1 MNLRAKIGLFVAGV
15 LGCTLILQRCNKPVV
30 ITNPGTTIITTHG
43 DELIVTPHVK
53 PGQPAQPPVHIYQPD
68 PGSTTIN
75 IDTHGNVTY
84 QVRQFGVGF
93 QPGIGVSCSDRL
105 RVDLDAR
112 VVYFKRFGLNA
123 GLAFAAGSGVSLAN
137 IVKPY
142 GALTYTPFDKFAN
155 TSVFV
160 GMQLDKTPIGGIRVR
175 F

>member
-1 MNLRAKIGLFVAGV
+1 
-15 LGCTLILQRCNKPVV
+15 VV
-30 ITNPGTTIITTHG
+30 ITNPGTTTITTHG

-93 QPGIGVSCSDRL
+93 QPGIGVSYSDRL

-123 GLAFAAGSGVSLAN
+123 GLAFTGGSSVSLLD
-137 IVKPY
+137 IVRPY
-142 GALTYTPFDKFAN
+142 GAVSYTPFDKYQN
-155 TSVFV
+155 TSIFV
-160 GMQLDKTPIGGIRVR
+160 GIQINRTPIGGLRVR